1 MEKEDPLPMK
11 GIIVIAGVS
20 VFLIVMVC
28 ILVVLLKRL
37 RQIRAKEKQIRDQ
50 LVSQEEAEK

>member
-1 MEKEDPLPMK
+1 MK

-20 VFLIVMVC
+20 VFLFVMIC

>member
-1 MEKEDPLPMK
+1 MK

-20 VFLIVMVC
+20 VFLIVMIC

>member
-1 MEKEDPLPMK
+1 MK